1 MVHSSGGKPAQAV
14 KTASPQFWDF
24 LEYARAAKVALEREG
39 LFQENFG
46 EVADLILTCYCII
59 YHLINMKFHKERIE
73 WHELSDL
80 MIMCTEEMC
89 YNVDNC
95 RSRGEDRATGFGNPL

>member
-1 MVHSSGGKPAQAV
+1 
-14 KTASPQFWDF
+14 
-24 LEYARAAKVALEREG
+24 
-39 LFQENFG
+39 
-46 EVADLILTCYCII
+46 
-59 YHLINMKFHKERIE
+59 MKFHKVRIE

-95 RSRGEDRATGFGNPL
+95 RSRGEDSATGFGKPL